1 MSSRKC
7 TPQYMC
13 NLFFVCPSDLPIVK
27 TVIAV
32 LGKFSATASF
42 SIVYVYTAELYP
54 TNIR

>member
-13 NLFFVCPSDLPIVK
+13 NLFFVCPLDLPIVI